1 MIPISS
7 AQHGDRGLGMPDYL
21 QLFQSFQSLHQFAER
36 DKNLIFRSIQAL
48 ALENRN
54 PISHIESDI
63 INTYDLDELLIC
75 LHDPKKQ
82 ELHII
87 ESSPS
92 KHPQNHISLKKTAFE
107 QAPLHQKVLVVSH
120 LTKTWLIDGENHD
133 YQQVLWV
140 PICAAGQFIG
150 AIISRSVDNRQD
162 LGLIGEALLIV
173 ASTLGYHLK
182 NEELQDKLKKEK
194 EKAMELAR
202 IKSDFLSMMSHELR
216 TPLNGVIGM
225 TELLKEGELD
235 HQQEEYANIILNSGE
250 SLLSLINDILDYS
263 KMDAGKMILDKVDF
277 QPVKLAQEISSI
289 FRHRLR
295 NSPVD
300 FIATFDENI
309 PHQLLGDPGRIKQII
324 NNLLGNAF
332 KFTSKGHIHFSLK
345 RTDHHLKD
353 SNQIFLRFEI
363 EDTGIGIARKNL
375 ETIFESFAQENSE
388 ISKKYG
394 GTGLGLAITNK
405 LTNLMGGEIEVESTL
420 GKGTTFIAEIPF
432 ELGKSQQQQLEYKFR
447 SLHNLKVLVVD
458 DNPNVTLSIQHLLE
472 NLGITTYL
480 AHSAEEAFELIAH
493 SEENQNKLDAV
504 ITDRVMNHMDGF
516 EFAKNLSQSP
526 HTNDIPVV
534 MMTSRGL
541 RGDAQ
546 KAHDVGLSAFIT
558 KPIRKEL
565 LKKVLQVVTATDF
578 SPGKELITKYSFE
591 GQENEFKILVVDDNR
606 INHKVIHN
614 ILSDEGYIHDFA
626 LHGKEAIQL
635 CEKTNYDLI
644 FMDINMPIMDG
655 IEATG
660 YLRTSL
666 QHYRETPI
674 VALTA
679 KRLSDSDTDYQEMGF
694 NHFLAKP
701 FKRDQFMQVV
711 LKYNP
716 PKPLA
721 D

>member
-1 MIPISS
+1 
-7 AQHGDRGLGMPDYL
+7 
-21 QLFQSFQSLHQFAER
+21 
-36 DKNLIFRSIQAL
+36 
-48 ALENRN
+48 
-54 PISHIESDI
+54 
-63 INTYDLDELLIC
+63 
-75 LHDPKKQ
+75 
-82 ELHII
+82 
-87 ESSPS
+87 
-92 KHPQNHISLKKTAFE
+92 
-107 QAPLHQKVLVVSH
+107 
-120 LTKTWLIDGENHD
+120 
-133 YQQVLWV
+133 
-140 PICAAGQFIG
+140 
-150 AIISRSVDNRQD
+150 
-162 LGLIGEALLIV
+162 
-173 ASTLGYHLK
+173 
-182 NEELQDKLKKEK
+182 
-194 EKAMELAR
+194 
-202 IKSDFLSMMSHELR
+202 
-216 TPLNGVIGM
+216 
-225 TELLKEGELD
+225 
-235 HQQEEYANIILNSGE
+235 
-250 SLLSLINDILDYS
+250 
-263 KMDAGKMILDKVDF
+263 
-277 QPVKLAQEISSI
+277 
-289 FRHRLR
+289 
-295 NSPVD
+295 
-300 FIATFDENI
+300 
-309 PHQLLGDPGRIKQII
+309 
-324 NNLLGNAF
+324 LGNAF